1 MAVKFIEYGG
11 FEYRLSYDLCN
22 PSQKKALLFL
32 HGWGSNKEVMKQAFS
47 GVFNQYAHIYLDMPG
62 FGASSH
68 GGALYTSDYA
78 NIVSKFVNE
87 FDVDLQG
94 VFGHSFGGK
103 VATLLHPKKLILLS
117 SAGIVEK
124 KPLRVKMK
132 IALFKL
138 LKPLGIAKFRKLF
151 VSADAKQ
158 MDAQMYQTFKNV
170 VDEDFSEHFKNFD
183 NEAIIFW
190 GKADKATSLQSGQK
204 IAKLIQNATF
214 YPLEGEHYF
223 FLNAAKKI
231 ESLTFL

>member
-1 MAVKFIEYGG
+1 MAVKFIEYEG
-11 FEYRLSYDLCN
+11 FEYKLSYDLCN
-22 PSQKKALLFL
+22 PSHKKALLFL

-47 GVFNQYAHIYLDMPG
+47 NVFSEYTHIYLDMPG
-62 FGASSH
+62 FGASNH
-68 GGALYTSDYA
+68 GGALHTKDYA
-78 NIVSKFVNE
+78 NIVSTFIGA
-87 FDVDLQG
+87 FDVEIQA

-103 VATLLHPKKLILLS
+103 VATLLAPKKLILLS

-124 KPLRVKMK
+124 KPLSVKLK

-170 VDEDFSEHFKNFD
+170 VDEDFSEHFKNFA

-190 GKADKATSLQSGQK
+190 GTADKATSLQSGQT
-204 IAKLIQNATF
+204 IAKLIKNATF
-214 YPLEGEHYF
+214 HPLEGDHYF
-223 FLNAAKKI
+223 FLKQSKKI
-231 ESLTFL
+231 ESLTFF